1 MLVRV
6 VTAVPGVTSY
16 SSSLTNLVPN
26 IMYLIEVA
34 AETRMGEGARAGRLV
49 LMDRGINFI
58 SPPSFVSTKPLNST
72 GIVLSWGYPDGRL
85 ADINGSIIYHNVT
98 GEGQLNVDLS
108 LINNTT
114 NQTHVFLDL
123 MPFTYYEF
131 SVASVSVSEIA
142 ETICS
147 IPSDPAVTRTDEDCK
162 LLKVCGMYSKHYEA
176 CSVDFSQ
183 FLPCHW
189 SSLSKMFQMNQTSSL
204 LLGWNHNHLMESSH
218 HTLSPALCLVIR
230 YLFHVGLLNICFRN

>member
-26 IMYLIEVA
+26 VIYLIEVS
-34 AETRMGEGARAGRLV
+34 AETQMGEGARAGMFL
-49 LMDRGINFI
+49 LIDNGINFI
-58 SPPSFVSTKPLNST
+58 PPPSFVSTKPLNST
-72 GIVLSWGYPDGRL
+72 GIVLSWGYPDERL
-85 ADINGSIIYHNVT
+85 ADISGSIIYHNVT
-98 GEGQLNVDLS
+98 GEGQFNVGLS

-131 SVASVSVSEIA
+131 SVASIFVTEGV

-147 IPSDPAVTRTDEDCK
+147 IPSDPAVSRTDEDCK
-162 LLKVCGMYSKHYEA
+162 LLRVCGMYIVRYA
-176 CSVDFSQ
+176 
-183 FLPCHW
+183 
-189 SSLSKMFQMNQTSSL
+189 L
-204 LLGWNHNHLMESSH
+204 L
-218 HTLSPALCLVIR
+218 I
-230 YLFHVGLLNICFRN
+230 